1 MATTTGSKTA
11 GEIRQKL
18 EALTAVCREIDAATL
33 SRAPEGRWSPREI
46 LSHIL
51 GAEGGYRPL
60 FQAFLDADAPTLN
73 IGVEKTYLSEE
84 REAMDAEAFCN
95 AIRQEY
101 EAMAAF
107 VEGLSEEELGRK
119 ARIPQLKQSP
129 LSEYPTLGALIA
141 GLGSYHL
148 QFHIDH
154 LREVLDALAAQEKA

>member
-1 MATTTGSKTA
+1 MATTTGSTVA

-18 EALTAVCREIDAATL
+18 DALAAIGRGIDAGTL
-33 SRAPEGRWSPREI
+33 SRAPEGRWCPREI

-51 GAEGGYRPL
+51 GADGGYLPL
-60 FQAFLDADAPTLN
+60 FQAFLDADTPTLN

-84 REAMDAEAFCN
+84 REAMDAGALCD
-95 AIRQEY
+95 AIQQEY

-129 LSEYPTLGALIA
+129 LGEYPTLGALIA

-154 LREVLDALAAQEKA
+154 LREVLDALEAREKA